1 MGVFWLS
8 ARAPTG
14 AIIMHN
20 RNTISSAHP
29 MNPANPIV
37 LLSDQE
43 VRRTFTRIATQII
56 ERAQDLSQLII
67 IGIQTRGVPIAHIL
81 AQQIQQL
88 EGIEVP
94 VGAIDITFYRDDLD
108 RIGARTPGQTNIP
121 IDLNGKTVVLV
132 DDVIYT
138 GRTIRAAMDAIVDYG
153 RPDTVRLAVI
163 IDRGH
168 RQLPIQPDF
177 VGKIVPTTRDENIK
191 VTLQA
196 IDGRNGVELIKPAA

>member
-191 VTLQA
+191 VALQA
-196 IDGRNGVELIKPAA
+196 IDGRDGVELTKPAA

>member
-1 MGVFWLS
+1 MS
-8 ARAPTG
+8 QTA
-14 AIIMHN
+14 
-20 RNTISSAHP
+20 
-29 MNPANPIV
+29 PIV
-37 LLSDQE
+37 ILTDQE

-56 ERAQDLSQLII
+56 ERAPDLNQLVLL
-67 IGIQTRGVPIAHIL
+67 GIQTRGVPIAHIL
-81 AQQIQQL
+81 ATQIQQL
-88 EGIEVP
+88 EGLAIA

-108 RIGARTPGQTNIP
+108 SIGARTPGKTHIP
-121 IDLNGKTVVLV
+121 TDLNGKTVVLV

-153 RPDTVRLAVI
+153 RPDTIRLAVI

-191 VTLQA
+191 VALQET
-196 IDGRNGVELIKPAA
+196 DGHEGVELIKPANL

>member
-1 MGVFWLS
+1 M
-8 ARAPTG
+8 PETE
-14 AIIMHN
+14 
-20 RNTISSAHP
+20 
-29 MNPANPIV
+29 PIV
-37 LLSDQE
+37 ILTDQE

-56 ERAQDLSQLII
+56 ERAQDLSQLVLL
-67 IGIQTRGVPIAHIL
+67 GIQTRGVPIAHIL

-88 EGIEVP
+88 EGITIP

-108 RIGARTPGQTNIP
+108 RVGARTPGETHIP
-121 IDLNGKTVVLV
+121 SDLNGKTVVLV

-153 RPDTVRLAVI
+153 RPDTIRLAVI

-177 VGKIVPTTRDENIK
+177 VGKLVPTTRDENIK
-191 VTLQA
+191 VALVQT
-196 IDGRNGVELIKPAA
+196 DGYERVELIKPANL

>member
-1 MGVFWLS
+1 
-8 ARAPTG
+8 
-14 AIIMHN
+14 MHN
-20 RNTISSAHP
+20 RDTISSAHP

-108 RIGARTPGQTNIP
+108 RIGARTPGKTNIP

-191 VTLQA
+191 VALQA
-196 IDGRNGVELIKPAA
+196 IDGRDGVELTKPAA

>member
-1 MGVFWLS
+1 M
-8 ARAPTG
+8 T
-14 AIIMHN
+14 
-20 RNTISSAHP
+20 T
-29 MNPANPIV
+29 PIV

-56 ERAQDLSQLII
+56 ERAPDLHQLVLL
-67 IGIQTRGVPIAHIL
+67 GIQTRGVPIAKIL
-81 AQQIQQL
+81 ATQIQQL
-88 EGIEVP
+88 EGLTIP

-108 RIGARTPGQTNIP
+108 SIGARTPGQTNIP
-121 IDLNGKTVVLV
+121 TDLNGKTVVLV

-138 GRTIRAAMDAIVDYG
+138 GRTIRAALDAIVDYG
-153 RPDTVRLAVI
+153 RPDTIRLAVI

-191 VTLQA
+191 VALIE
-196 IDGRNGVELIKPAA
+196 IDGHEGVELIKPTAV